1 MNKVV
6 AAFVGYAPN
15 FEHPFEVSTNHGTAL
30 QLLFNDKDCYG
41 FRTTNIPKYYGFVI
55 CEDGGSMRYA
65 SRVEAFAV
73 ATESG
78 QLRNPDE
85 LGNSLDSYQITGYD
99 TGAIEK
105 LREIARYTCMSF
117 KDKAVKNVL
126 P

>member
-1 MNKVV
+1 MPKVV

-15 FEHPFEVSTNHGTAL
+15 FEYPFEVAKNHGTAL
-30 QLLFNDKDCYG
+30 QLLFNDKDYYG

-65 SRVEAFAV
+65 SRVEALAV
-73 ATESG
+73 AKESG

-85 LGNSLDSYQITGYD
+85 PGNSLDSYQIKEYD
-99 TGAIEK
+99 SGAIEK
-105 LREIARYTCMSF
+105 LREIAKYTCMSF
-117 KDKAVKNVL
+117 KDKVVKNVL

>member
-1 MNKVV
+1 MPKVV

-15 FEHPFEVSTNHGTAL
+15 FEYPFEVAKNHGTAL
-30 QLLFNDKDCYG
+30 QALYADKACYG

-65 SRVEAFAV
+65 SRVEALAV
-73 ATESG
+73 AKESG

-85 LGNSLDSYQITGYD
+85 PGNSLDSYQIKEYD

-105 LREIARYTCMSF
+105 LREIAKYTGMSF
-117 KDKAVKNVL
+117 KDKVVKNVL

>member
-1 MNKVV
+1 MDKVV

-15 FEHPFEVSTNHGTAL
+15 FEYPFEVSTNHGTAL
-30 QLLFNDKDCYG
+30 QLLFNDKDRYG

-65 SRVEAFAV
+65 SRAEAFAV
-73 ATESG
+73 AKESG
-78 QLRNPDE
+78 QLRNPDD
-85 LGNSLDSYQITGYD
+85 LGNSLDSYQITSYD
-99 TGAIEK
+99 TGAINK

-117 KDKAVKNVL
+117 KDKAVKNIL